1 MEEAADKVKAELWR
15 IGRNSQGGFWRGLA
29 SSLCV
34 EARLL
39 TQIFDTSS
47 QLRLE
52 ECSTS
57 CQLIA
62 LWARDCGRLGKS
74 DVVVL
79 HLKVASTIRGC
90 KACGVIITYFS
101 PWICL
106 PGAVRT

>member
-57 CQLIA
+57 C
-62 LWARDCGRLGKS
+62 
-74 DVVVL
+74 
-79 HLKVASTIRGC
+79 
-90 KACGVIITYFS
+90 
-101 PWICL
+101 
-106 PGAVRT
+106 